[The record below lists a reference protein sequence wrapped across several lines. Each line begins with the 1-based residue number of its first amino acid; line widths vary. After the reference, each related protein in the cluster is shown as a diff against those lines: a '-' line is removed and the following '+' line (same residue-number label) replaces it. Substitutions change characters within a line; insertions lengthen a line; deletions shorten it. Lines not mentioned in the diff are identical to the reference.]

1 MYSTATQAVKF
12 PLAVKMVM
20 IDLDGTLIHTAPD
33 LAACANRMLA
43 DLGRAPYPVETVMTW
58 IGNGV
63 PRLVKRALT
72 TAMDGGSAEREA
84 VSEGSLIHWT
94 NAGAVFPPGDMW
106 AEPEAA
112 LFARALAIFQQHYLA
127 HVSDLSRPFA
137 GVVAGLERLKA
148 RGFHLAC
155 ITNKAEAFTLPLL
168 RNLDLYKYFELV
180 LSGDSLPKKKPD
192 PLPLRHACKHFGIT
206 PEHGVLIG
214 DSSND
219 VEAARAAGM
228 PVICVPYGYNHGHDI
243 RASHPDAVVDSLE
256 AVETYLTLYT
266 GA

>member
-1 MYSTATQAVKF
+1 MTTSSAVPSKLAF

-43 DLGRAPYPVETVMTW
+43 DLGRVLAPVETVMTW

-72 TAMDGGSAEREA
+72 GEM
-84 VSEGSLIHWT
+84 
-94 NAGAVFPPGDMW
+94 M
-106 AEPEAA
+106 AEPESA
-112 LFARALAIFQQHYLA
+112 LFDKALTIFQTHYLA
-127 HVSDLSRPFA
+127 HVSDLSRPFP
-137 GVVAGLERLKA
+137 GVIAGLDRLKA
-148 RGFHLAC
+148 RGFKLAC

-180 LSGDSLPKKKPD
+180 LSGDSLPKQKPD
-192 PLPLRHACKHFGIT
+192 PLPLRHACQHFGIT
-206 PEHGVLIG
+206 PDHGILIG

-228 PVICVPYGYNHGHDI
+228 PVLCVPYGYNHGHDI
-243 RASHPDAVVDSLE
+243 RESHPDAVVDSLE
-256 AVETYLTLYT
+256 AVESYLTVYT

>member
-1 MYSTATQAVKF
+1 MAKSSAAPAKAAF

-33 LAACANRMLA
+33 LADCANRMLA
-43 DLGRAPYPVETVMTW
+43 DLGRAPAPVATVMTW

-72 TAMDGGSAEREA
+72 
-84 VSEGSLIHWT
+84 
-94 NAGAVFPPGDMW
+94 GDMW
-106 AEPEAA
+106 AEPEVA
-112 LFARALAIFQQHYLA
+112 LFEKAQAIFQKQYLA
-127 HVSDLSRPFA
+127 HVSDLSRPFP
-137 GVVAGLERLKA
+137 GVVAGLARLKA

-155 ITNKAEAFTLPLL
+155 ITNKAEVFTLPLL
-168 RNLDLYKYFELV
+168 RNLDLYNYFELV
-180 LSGDSLPKKKPD
+180 LSGDSLPKQKPD
-192 PLPLRHACKHFGIT
+192 PLPLLHACQHFGIS
-206 PEHGVLIG
+206 PDHGMLVG

-228 PVICVPYGYNHGHDI
+228 PVICVTYGYNHGHDI

-256 AVETYLTLYT
+256 AVEPFLTVYT

>member
-1 MYSTATQAVKF
+1 MAVVATRPAVKF

-33 LAACANRMLA
+33 LADCANRTLA
-43 DLGRAPYPVETVMTW
+43 DLGRESFPLETVMTW

-72 TAMDGGSAEREA
+72 GE
-84 VSEGSLIHWT
+84 
-94 NAGAVFPPGDMW
+94 MW

-112 LFARALAIFQQHYLA
+112 LFDRALEIFQKHYAA
-127 HVSDLSRPFA
+127 HVSDLSRPFP
-137 GVVAGLERLKA
+137 GVVEGLAQLQA
-148 RGFHLAC
+148 RGYRLAC

-168 RNLDLYKYFELV
+168 KNLDLHKYFELI
-180 LSGDSLPKKKPD
+180 LSGDSLPKQKPD
-192 PLPLRHACKHFGIT
+192 PLPLRHACQHFGIT
-206 PEHGVLIG
+206 PDHGVLVG

-228 PVICVPYGYNHGHDI
+228 PVLCVPYGYNHGHDI
-243 RASHPDAVVDSLE
+243 REANPDAVVDSLAE
-256 AVETYLTLYT
+256 VDRHLVLYT

>member
-1 MYSTATQAVKF
+1 MATPSAAPSKAAF

-43 DLGRAPYPVETVMTW
+43 DLGRAPFPVETVMTW

-72 TAMDGGSAEREA
+72 
-84 VSEGSLIHWT
+84 
-94 NAGAVFPPGDMW
+94 GDMW

-112 LFARALAIFQQHYLA
+112 LFERALANFQQHYA
-127 HVSDLSRPFA
+127 VHVSDLSRPFP
-137 GVVAGLERLKA
+137 GVVAGLARLKA

-155 ITNKAEAFTLPLL
+155 ITNKAEAFTRPLL
-168 RNLDLYKYFELV
+168 HNLDLYKYFELV
-180 LSGDSLPKKKPD
+180 LSGDSFPKQKPD
-192 PLPLRHACKHFGIT
+192 PLPLLHACKHFGIT
-206 PEHGVLIG
+206 PDHGMLIG

-243 RASHPDAVVDSLE
+243 RESHPDAVVDSLE
-256 AVETYLTLYT
+256 AVETYLTVYT

>member
-1 MYSTATQAVKF
+1 MHSTATQAVKF

-43 DLGRAPYPVETVMTW
+43 DLARAPARVETVMTW

-72 TAMDGGSAEREA
+72 
-84 VSEGSLIHWT
+84 
-94 NAGAVFPPGDMW
+94 GDMW

-112 LFARALAIFQQHYLA
+112 LFEQALAIYQRHYLA

-137 GVVAGLERLKA
+137 GVVAGLARLKA

-155 ITNKAEAFTLPLL
+155 ITNKAELFTLPLL
-168 RNLDLYKYFELV
+168 RNLDLYNYFELV
-180 LSGDSLPKKKPD
+180 LSGDSLPKQKPD
-192 PLPLRHACKHFGIT
+192 PLPLLHACQHFGIS
-206 PEHGVLIG
+206 PDHGMLVG

-228 PVICVPYGYNHGHDI
+228 PVICVTYGYNHGHDI
-243 RASHPDAVVDSLE
+243 RESHPDAVVDSLE
-256 AVETYLTLYT
+256 AVEPYLTVYT

>member
-1 MYSTATQAVKF
+1 MTLLSAAPTKAAF

-33 LAACANRMLA
+33 LADCANRMLA
-43 DLGRAPYPVETVMTW
+43 DLGRAPAPVETVMTW

-72 TAMDGGSAEREA
+72 GQM
-84 VSEGSLIHWT
+84 
-94 NAGAVFPPGDMW
+94 M

-112 LFARALAIFQQHYLA
+112 LFERALAIFQQHYLA
-127 HVSDLSRPFA
+127 HVSDLSRPFP
-137 GVVAGLERLKA
+137 GVVAGLDRLKA
-148 RGFHLAC
+148 RGFRLAC

-168 RNLDLYKYFELV
+168 RNLELYKYFELV
-180 LSGDSLPKKKPD
+180 LSGDSLPKQKPD
-192 PLPLRHACKHFGIT
+192 PLPLLHACKHFGIT
-206 PEHGVLIG
+206 PEHGMLIG

-243 RASHPDAVVDSLE
+243 RESHPDAVVDSLE

>member
-1 MYSTATQAVKF
+1 MATSSAAPAKAAF

-43 DLGRAPYPVETVMTW
+43 DLGRAPAPVETVMTW

-72 TAMDGGSAEREA
+72 TAMDGGSAE
-84 VSEGSLIHWT
+84 
-94 NAGAVFPPGDMW
+94 NAGAVFPPGEMF

-112 LFARALAIFQQHYLA
+112 LFEKALAIFQQHYLA
-127 HVSDLSRPFA
+127 HVSDLSRPFP
-137 GVVAGLERLKA
+137 GVVAGLDRLKA
-148 RGFHLAC
+148 RGFQLVC

-180 LSGDSLPKKKPD
+180 LSGDSLPKQKPD
-192 PLPLRHACKHFGIT
+192 PLPLLHACKHFGIT
-206 PEHGVLIG
+206 PDHGMLIG

-228 PVICVPYGYNHGHDI
+228 PVLCVPYGYNHGHDI
-243 RASHPDAVVDSLE
+243 RESHPDAVVESLE

>member
-1 MYSTATQAVKF
+1 
-12 PLAVKMVM
+12 MVM

-43 DLGRAPYPVETVMTW
+43 DLGRAPARVETVMTW

-72 TAMDGGSAEREA
+72 
-84 VSEGSLIHWT
+84 
-94 NAGAVFPPGDMW
+94 GDMW

-112 LFARALAIFQQHYLA
+112 LFEQALAIYQRHYLA

-137 GVVAGLERLKA
+137 GVVAGLARLKA

-155 ITNKAEAFTLPLL
+155 ITNKAELFTLPLL
-168 RNLDLYKYFELV
+168 RNLDLYNYFELV
-180 LSGDSLPKKKPD
+180 LSGDSLPKQKPD
-192 PLPLRHACKHFGIT
+192 PLPLLHACQHFGIS
-206 PEHGVLIG
+206 PDHGMLVG

-228 PVICVPYGYNHGHDI
+228 PVICVTYGYNHGHDI
-243 RASHPDAVVDSLE
+243 RESHPDAVVDSLE
-256 AVETYLTLYT
+256 AVEPYLTVYT

>member
-1 MYSTATQAVKF
+1 MPATSAKTTF

-33 LAACANRMLA
+33 LADCANRMLA
-43 DLGRAPYPVETVMTW
+43 DLGRAPSPIETVMTW

-72 TAMDGGSAEREA
+72 GQM
-84 VSEGSLIHWT
+84 
-94 NAGAVFPPGDMW
+94 M

-112 LFARALAIFQQHYLA
+112 LFDKALSIFQKHYLA
-127 HVSDLSRPFA
+127 HVSDLSRPFP
-137 GVVAGLERLKA
+137 GVVAGLDRLKA
-148 RGFHLAC
+148 RGFRLAC

-168 RNLDLYKYFELV
+168 RNLELYKYFELV
-180 LSGDSLPKKKPD
+180 LSGDSLPKQKPD
-192 PLPLRHACKHFGIT
+192 PLPLLHACKHFGIT
-206 PEHGVLIG
+206 PEHGMLIG

-243 RASHPDAVVDSLE
+243 RESHPDAVVDSLE

>member
-1 MYSTATQAVKF
+1 MNSVVAQAVKF

-43 DLGRAPYPVETVMTW
+43 DLGRAPAPVGTVMTW

-72 TAMDGGSAEREA
+72 A
-84 VSEGSLIHWT
+84 
-94 NAGAVFPPGDMW
+94 DMW
-106 AEPEAA
+106 AEPEAV
-112 LFARALAIFQQHYLA
+112 LFDRALAIFQQHYAA
-127 HVSDLSRPFA
+127 HVSDLSRPFP
-137 GVVAGLERLKA
+137 GVVAGLDRLKT

-180 LSGDSLPKKKPD
+180 LSGDSLPKQKPD
-192 PLPLRHACKHFGIT
+192 PLPLLHACKYFGIT
-206 PEHGVLIG
+206 PEHGMLIG

-256 AVETYLTLYT
+256 AVEPYLTVYT
-266 GA
+266 GV